1 MRMQAAG
8 IQFRCFVVWP
18 LLGSTQP
25 DDADVLDTRVLAW
38 LHYRNSAL
46 TQLLVSV
53 AETETQH

>member
-8 IQFRCFVVWP
+8 IQFRCFVGWP
-18 LLGSTQP
+18 LLCSTQT

-38 LHYRNSAL
+38 LQYRNSAL

-53 AETETQH
+53 AQTETQH